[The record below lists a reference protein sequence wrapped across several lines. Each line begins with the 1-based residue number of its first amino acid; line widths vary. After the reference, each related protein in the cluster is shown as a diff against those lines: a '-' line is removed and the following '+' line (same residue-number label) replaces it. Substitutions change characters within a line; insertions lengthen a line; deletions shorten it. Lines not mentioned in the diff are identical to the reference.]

1 MSVSGPKKEVS
12 VSTDKVDGGEATGS
26 EGVVLEGGSSP
37 VIYRKNREVS
47 KKDMKAKEDL
57 YADYNI
63 AEPTYEDL
71 PAFSGPYCDKR
82 RPCGAGGGGV
92 EGLHAGI
99 GRDALLH
106 EVYDRNLLCI

>member
-47 KKDMKAKEDL
+47 KKDMK
-57 YADYNI
+57 
-63 AEPTYEDL
+63 TYRHFL
-71 PAFSGPYCDKR
+71 ARIVTK
-82 RPCGAGGGGV
+82 GAPVVLGV
-92 EGLHAGI
+92 VVWRAYMQG
-99 GRDALLH
+99 
-106 EVYDRNLLCI
+106 